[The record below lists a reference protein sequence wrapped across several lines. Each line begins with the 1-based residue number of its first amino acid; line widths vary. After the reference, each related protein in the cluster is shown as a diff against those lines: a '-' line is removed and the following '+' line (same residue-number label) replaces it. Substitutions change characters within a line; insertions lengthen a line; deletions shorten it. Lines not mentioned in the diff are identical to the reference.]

1 MRIESQFRT
10 SDMPLAATLVCL
22 GISIEAI
29 DRTLGSRRAEFVFFR
44 PTELDNIL
52 SGFWSG
58 ELKVAPRTYF
68 QALRDVKARLYG
80 QS

>member
-1 MRIESQFRT
+1 MRMNAFFRT

-22 GISIEAI
+22 GVPIEAV
-29 DRTLGSRRAEFVFFR
+29 DRTVGVRRAEFVFAR

-52 SGFWSG
+52 RGFWSG

-68 QALRDVKARLYG
+68 QALREVKAHLYG
-80 QS
+80 QP